1 MAKQTR
7 RKPTLSIIGAG
18 RMGGALALS
27 LADKGYRIEAL
38 VARRETHA
46 RRSSRLLE
54 PRPIALAASQLAAL
68 PASDIFLIST
78 PDDVIA
84 PVAQQLANLHM
95 EHRND
100 RVVLHTSG
108 ALSST
113 ILAPLAK
120 VGFKT
125 GSLHPLVSISDSKV
139 NGDTFCDVFFCVE
152 GDRRAVQAG
161 HEIVRALGGRAFSI
175 EPESKAL
182 YHAAAVMASGNLT
195 ALFDIAI
202 EMLKECGLSGRNARQ
217 VLLPLVQSA
226 VTNLASMEPAQALT
240 GTFARGDVTTVRRH
254 LSTLQEH
261 SLAEALAAYVLLGQ
275 RSLTLA
281 KQRKLSHESTDQISQ
296 LLKRYALNK
305 RRERR

>member
-38 VARRETHA
+38 VARRVNHA
-46 RRSSRLLE
+46 RRVSRLLE
-54 PRPIALAASQLAAL
+54 PGPIALSVSQLAAL
-68 PASDIFLIST
+68 PPSQIILIST

-95 EHRND
+95 KHQGD

-113 ILAPLAK
+113 TLAPLAK

-139 NGDTFCDVFFCVE
+139 DGDTFRGVFFCVE

-240 GTFARGDVTTVRRH
+240 GTFARGDVATVRRH

-281 KQRKLSHESTDQISQ
+281 KQLKLSHESTDQISQ
-296 LLKRYALNK
+296 LLKRAGK
-305 RRERR
+305 RSRK